1 MATYSAP
8 PTEAELSEYCRTALT
23 IAHPKHDEQQ
33 LRLCVPGILDDTGTV
48 RFATIITDEA
58 DE

>member
-8 PTEAELSEYCRTALT
+8 PTEAELSEYWCAALS

-33 LRLCVPGILDDTGTV
+33 LRLCVPGILDDFVTV
-48 RFATIITDEA
+48 RFATIIADEA